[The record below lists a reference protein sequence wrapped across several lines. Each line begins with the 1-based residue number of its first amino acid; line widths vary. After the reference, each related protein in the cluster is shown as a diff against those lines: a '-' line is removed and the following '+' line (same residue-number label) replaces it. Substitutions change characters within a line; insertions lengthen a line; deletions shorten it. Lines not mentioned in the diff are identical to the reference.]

1 MAAAFIE
8 TPPGLWYDEGVKQ
21 HAAADLLLSAAV
33 GPLGL
38 PGIRSTEP
46 RRHLIALICDQ
57 RRPFRAADLV
67 APAHE
72 LGISRA
78 TVFRL
83 LDRLVAIGFLER
95 RSGPEGCWIYSPPQ
109 ASFQSQHLICVA
121 CRKVEPLNPVEVG
134 EATRAAAR
142 DHDFDI
148 IAQRVNI
155 FGRCRDCRRAG

>member
-1 MAAAFIE
+1 M
-8 TPPGLWYDEGVKQ
+8 KH
-21 HAAADLLLSAAV
+21 HAAAALLLSAAV

-38 PGIRSTEP
+38 PGIRTTEP
-46 RRHLIALICDQ
+46 RRHLIALLYEQ

-67 APAHE
+67 APARR

-83 LDRLVAIGFLER
+83 LDRLVGIGFLER
-95 RSGPEGCWIYSPPQ
+95 RSGPEGCWIYSPPR
-109 ASFQSQHLICVA
+109 ASFRSQHLICIA
-121 CRKVEPLNPVEVG
+121 CRRVEPLHPSEVA
-134 EATRAAAR
+134 EATRSAAR

-148 IAQRVNI
+148 IAQRVDI